1 MGGQH
6 VLCGAKG
13 RPRSVGTPEAGA
25 GASAPPTREPLQGQA
40 VALAPLPEDCPE
52 GTVAAGAALLEEG

>member
-1 MGGQH
+1 M
-6 VLCGAKG
+6 
-13 RPRSVGTPEAGA
+13 GTPEAGA

-52 GTVAAGAALLEEG
+52 QATAAGAAPLEEG